1 LVAAAGPVGMVP
13 LGYDGTT
20 FKLATFVGVV
30 VCGGGMLE
38 GVEVFEGGC
47 GAACVTGVD
56 VPDADV
62 FPTACS
68 ARVRIPAE
76 EAGCVGRGG
85 TCA

>member
-1 LVAAAGPVGMVP
+1 VGIVP
-13 LGYDGTT
+13 LGYDGAT

-38 GVEVFEGGC
+38 GVDAFEGGC
-47 GAACVTGVD
+47 GAAGVTGVD
-56 VPDADV
+56 DPDADV

-68 ARVRIPAE
+68 ARVKIGARR
-76 EAGCVGRGG
+76 AGDWRGGG